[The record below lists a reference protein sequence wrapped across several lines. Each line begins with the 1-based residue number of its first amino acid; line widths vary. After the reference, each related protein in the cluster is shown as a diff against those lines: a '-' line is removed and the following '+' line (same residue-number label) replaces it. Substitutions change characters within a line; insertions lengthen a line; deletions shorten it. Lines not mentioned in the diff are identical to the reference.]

1 MHYKCL
7 RFIAKVF
14 FLTTMF
20 LGANNLFA
28 QKEHNI
34 WYFGGF
40 AGLNFNSGSP
50 VVLVNGK
57 LNSIEACAS
66 VADAY
71 GSLLFYTN
79 GITVWNKK
87 HEVMIN
93 GNNLGGEESSM
104 ETVVAK
110 CPDKEDIYFIFTAKT
125 NGGEFE
131 YSTIDLS
138 KNAGLGEVTNKSQFL
153 LTFATE
159 KIELIKHANGKDIWL
174 IAHEANNNTFVTWLI
189 TANGVPTTPTSSTYI
204 GTLHKGSID
213 SPVGYLRASPNGKTL
228 ALAGIDENGGFVE
241 TFSFDTSTGF
251 INNVQTLRGFSPKT
265 VPYGIEF
272 SPDNKLLYISE
283 YHTTVFGNLYQV
295 KLPFTNGQVTDKG
308 IVLAFGTN
316 LSALKMGPDNK
327 IYFAQREQR
336 YLHVINNPD
345 VEGTGCN
352 FAANAVFLN
361 QRKVYSGLPGTYIT
375 TNNGLNF
382 STTGKCLGS
391 PTSFNL
397 ISGTANFDSITW
409 DFGDPASGADNVSNQ
424 RNPSH
429 QFSQPGTYTVKVTTL
444 YNGIINTETKQ
455 IDIVASPDGALRD
468 VAADKPIL
476 CDEGVVNI
484 TAHGATGAG
493 VYNWYDASQNFIV
506 ANSGLYQTPVLTAS
520 TSFYVAISNGGCEG
534 ERVRIDIKYAKA
546 TAHITASN
554 TIINPGEAVVLTAN
568 DAQLYQWSSPTAF
581 LTATD
586 TKTVTST
593 PAVNATYKLV
603 VTNADGC
610 TAETTVEIIVRS
622 DIKIPNTFTP
632 NADGIN
638 DYWVIKNM
646 DVLDNLTQVFNRN
659 GSLVYSMKNYK
670 NSWNGTRNGKP
681 LPAGTYYYIITL
693 YDRTV
698 LSGNVTILR

>member
-1 MHYKCL
+1 MLLCIN
-7 RFIAKVF
+7 RS
-14 FLTTMF
+14 
-20 LGANNLFA
+20 FA
-28 QKEHNI
+28 QKSNNI
-34 WYFGGF
+34 WYFGEY
-40 AGLNFNSGSP
+40 AGLDFNQGAP
-50 VVLVNGK
+50 VSLTNGQ
-57 LNSIEACAS
+57 LSAIEACAS
-66 VADAY
+66 VADNN
-71 GSLLFYTN
+71 GNILFYTD
-79 GITVWNKK
+79 GITVWNKQNAIMLNGSGLSG
-87 HEVMIN
+87 EVSATQTLIVQKP
-93 GNNLGGEESSM
+93 GS
-104 ETVVAK
+104 
-110 CPDKEDIYFIFTAKT
+110 DDIYYIFSTKT
-125 NGGEFE
+125 NNGELD
-131 YSTIDLS
+131 YSTVDITKDG
-138 KNAGLGEVTNKSQFL
+138 GLGEITQKNEFL
-153 LTFATE
+153 LTFSTE
-159 KIELIKHANGKDIWL
+159 KIAAVRHANGKDIWL

-189 TANGVPTTPTSSTYI
+189 TANGVPTTPSSSTSI
-204 GTLHKGSID
+204 GTLNKGDLTSGI
-213 SPVGYLRASPNGKTL
+213 GYLKASPDGKTL
-228 ALAGIDENGGFVE
+228 ALASYDENEGFVE
-241 TFSFDTSTGF
+241 TFSFDTSLGYMS
-251 INNVQTLRGFSPKT
+251 NAHTLRGFTSNT
-265 VPYGIEF
+265 NPYGIEF
-272 SPDNKLLYISE
+272 SPDGKLLYITE
-283 YHTTVFGNLYQV
+283 YQISVGCKLYQV
-295 KLPFTNGQVTDKG
+295 KLPFTNGQVSDKG
-308 IVLAFGTN
+308 IVLSI
-316 LSALKMGPDNK
+316 SAGYGALQLAPDDK